1 MPKVYL
7 AGTITPNP
15 KHLAWRQ
22 RAESTL
28 AMHNID
34 AISPVRG
41 NSPADWTA
49 DGLDGVDT
57 VYADGGFVPR
67 DERDIRRCD
76 AVLLFFMDPLARQSV
91 GTWAEFGMAY
101 ALGKPVVVCS
111 GLPEIAQHPFVRRW
125 SAKVVPDM
133 EAAVAYL
140 AFLLED

>member
-1 MPKVYL
+1 MPTVYL
-7 AGTITPNP
+7 AGTITPN
-15 KHLAWRQ
+15 KVHTGWRLQ
-22 RAESTL
+22 AANMLLDKKIYS
-28 AMHNID
+28 
-34 AISPVRG
+34 ISPIRG
-41 NSPADWTA
+41 NNPADWTA
-49 DGLDGVDT
+49 DGLDGVGT